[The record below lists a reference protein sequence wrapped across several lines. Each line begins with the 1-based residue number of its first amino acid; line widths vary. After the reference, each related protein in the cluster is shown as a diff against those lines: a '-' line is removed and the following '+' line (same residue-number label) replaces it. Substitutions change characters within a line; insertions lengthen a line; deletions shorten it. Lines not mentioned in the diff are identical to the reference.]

1 MLPSLVIYIYI
12 LPFFFFFFFF
22 FPTATTLLMC
32 FDMKTTLRQVVYIG
46 VR

>member
-1 MLPSLVIYIYI
+1 MSPSLVIYIYI
-12 LPFFFFFFFF
+12 LPLFFFFFSNGNDDIDV
-22 FPTATTLLMC
+22 

>member
-1 MLPSLVIYIYI
+1 MSPSLVIYIHI
-12 LPFFFFFFFF
+12 LPLFFF
-22 FPTATTLLMC
+22 FPTATTILMC

>member
-12 LPFFFFFFFF
+12 LPFFFFFFFLQ
-22 FPTATTLLMC
+22 TATTILMC

>member
-12 LPFFFFFFFF
+12 LPFFFFFFF
-22 FPTATTLLMC
+22 PTATTMLMC

>member
-1 MLPSLVIYIYI
+1 MLPSLVIHIYI
-12 LPFFFFFFFF
+12 LPFFFFFFF
-22 FPTATTLLMC
+22 PTATTMLMC